1 MFPGPVAYRT
11 KRGDVSVIPAAS
23 TRFLFVVKLDGLGP
37 AAQAEHLRDPVSVA
51 LFLRGHWCRSARFD
65 PVVLAGFGDHFGTFA
80 HSVGSL
86 THAEYA
92 SVPLTTNRPG
102 DA

>member
-23 TRFLFVVKLDGLGP
+23 TRLLFVVKLDGLGP

-65 PVVLAGFGDHFGTFA
+65 PVVLAGFGDHSAHFLMKSMASFA
-80 HSVGSL
+80 SKSHSKSL
-86 THAEYA
+86 
-92 SVPLTTNRPG
+92 
-102 DA
+102 DARAMA